1 MSIPLTK
8 IEGLDNYGPEGQ
20 KCQVFISQEQIAKP
34 TGSGVRGLRL
44 AYT

>member
-1 MSIPLTK
+1 MSVQLTK
-8 IEGLDNYGPEGQ
+8 IEGLDIYDPGGQ
-20 KCQVFISQEQIAKP
+20 KCQVIISQDQIAKP